1 MLSQEKFTFTSVGTY
16 NYTSIIIIITLYGDY
31 WARIK
36 GRYLEHRA
44 DNVCP
49 RMTYTM
55 CVPEISRQCTGKI
68 ESDDD
73 FGIYTYYLTTYSI
86 KNKNVN

>member
-1 MLSQEKFTFTSVGTY
+1 MGT
-16 NYTSIIIIITLYGDY
+16 IGRELKGD
-31 WARIK
+31 ISNI
-36 GRYLEHRA
+36 GQI
-44 DNVCP
+44 
-49 RMTYTM
+49 MTYTM

>member
-1 MLSQEKFTFTSVGTY
+1 MGT
-16 NYTSIIIIITLYGDY
+16 IGRELKGD
-31 WARIK
+31 ISNI
-36 GRYLEHRA
+36 GQI
-44 DNVCP
+44 
-49 RMTYTM
+49 MTYAII

-73 FGIYTYYLTTYSI
+73 FGIYMYLTTYSI